1 MENYLSTG
9 HYLNYWNGDKNFDL
23 FIIIN
28 EGNYEAVDSISIEK
42 LNTAISICD
51 NYIADRVM
59 NEEECE
65 ELDQLLSEV
74 FIFGVQVFKRS
85 R

>member
-1 MENYLSTG
+1 MERYLNTG
-9 HYLNYWNGDKNFDL
+9 HYLNYWKDGGKFDL

-28 EGNYEAVDSISIEK
+28 EGNYEAVDPIPMEK

-51 NYIADRVM
+51 NYITDRTM

-65 ELDQLLSEV
+65 ELDLLLSEV
-74 FIFGVQVFKRS
+74 FEFGVQVFKRC

>member
-1 MENYLSTG
+1 M
-9 HYLNYWNGDKNFDL
+9 
-23 FIIIN
+23 
-28 EGNYEAVDSISIEK
+28 EK

-51 NYIADRVM
+51 NYIADRTM

-65 ELDQLLSEV
+65 ELDLLLSEV
-74 FIFGVQVFKRS
+74 FEFGVQVFKRS

>member
-1 MENYLSTG
+1 M
-9 HYLNYWNGDKNFDL
+9 KNFDP
-23 FIIIN
+23 IPYININ
-28 EGNYEAVDSISIEK
+28 EGNYEAVDPIPMEK

-51 NYIADRVM
+51 NYIADRIM

-65 ELDQLLSEV
+65 ELDLLLSEV
-74 FIFGVQVFKRS
+74 FEFGVQVFKRC